1 MKHLKLYILLIIF
14 VSCSNA
20 VANDGD
26 TIMLHKPIMPGS
38 VIVLAEQTQLTL
50 YLDYVIVDY
59 ETGII
64 KIINEGVSKEMV
76 KVETSGV
83 PDIFDTERDDT
94 TTIDLRSLTSW
105 VLASTPRKFPESQLL
120 NDLRYGYNRAKLAWY
135 VIDPLFLRSNIYT
148 PDAITPEMQSSH
160 FVREVFEE
168 EIFPYKE
175 NPQGVPTNMPVLNL
189 VYYPNQ
195 RGMYNYEAGGSAY
208 SAGLDT
214 NGFLKEPETR
224 WGGIMREIT
233 IKDFELS
240 KVKYINFWLMDP
252 FIEDFENYSG
262 GDLYFNIGD
271 ISEDILKDGGQGF
284 EQGFP
289 AGAYDSARITD
300 TSVWGLIPLIHRIS
314 PTFNPSEIVLQDVG
328 LDGFDDGDEQSFFSA
343 YIDSIKNILKESSYD
358 NFYDDPSGDNYE
370 YYMSDEH
377 DAKAADILQRYKRYN
392 HMEGNSRTDLES
404 EENYSTHGRTIP
416 DKEEINRN
424 YFMDTAENYYQ
435 YKVSIRKEDMQV
447 GKNYI
452 VEKRETEEIDF
463 PDGTSSNVTWY
474 HFMVPLKHSY
484 TTYGS
489 ISDFRSI
496 EFMRMFLSG
505 FSDSVILRF
514 ALLELMRINMDTTQ
528 LNKPATDVLLYPNPN
543 DGTFGLASKELS
555 INDIKIYNMTGQ
567 AVYENSWDNIN
578 TATKICHMPQLASG
592 TYIVRINTSAG
603 VIKKRC
609 IIQH

>member
-14 VSCSNA
+14 VSCSSA

-105 VLASTPRKFPESQLL
+105 VLASTPRKFPESQLM

-271 ISEDILKDGGQGF
+271 ISEDILKDGRYAAEYAF
-284 EQGFP
+284 TYF
-289 AGAYDSARITD
+289 YSDSTNTND
-300 TSVWGLIPLIHRIS
+300 TSSWGFFPYK
-314 PTFNPSEIVLQDVG
+314 SEQHVGFSSNHEEQDIG
-328 LDGFDDGDEQSFFSA
+328 LDGLDDREESLFFNSFF
-343 YIDSIKNILKESSYD
+343 DSIEKIVGESSD
-358 NFYDDPSGDNYE
+358 DKFYDDPSGDNYE
-370 YYMSDEH
+370 HYRTYKH
-377 DAKAADILQRYKRYN
+377 DAEKNNILQRYKKCN
-392 HMEGNSRTDLES
+392 GMDGNSSDDEYS
-404 EENYSTHGRTIP
+404 NEPYSTHGRTIP

-489 ISDFRSI
+489 ISDFKSI
-496 EFMRMFLSG
+496 KFMRMFLSG

-514 ALLELMRINMDTTQ
+514 ARLELMRINMDTTQ
-528 LNKPATDVLLYPNPN
+528 LNKPASDVLLYPNPN